1 MKSEPQSDTLIEFG
15 RFGFDKALGKLSKQ
29 GATIRLSGLPLK
41 ILQRLLE
48 RPGEIVSRAGSGQN
62 TFTATVP
69 PGSRCSRQRASVAI
83 RSPDVRLCW
92 KALNGIAIK
101 P

>member
-29 GATIRLSGLPLK
+29 GATIRLRGLPLK

-48 RPGEIVSRAGSGQN
+48 RPGENRQPRGVAAPAMERHRVRRFRAGSQLRG
-62 TFTATVP
+62 
-69 PGSRCSRQRASVAI
+69 
-83 RSPDVRLCW
+83 
-92 KALNGIAIK
+92 
-101 P
+101 